1 MTGAGGT
8 VGRALVPLLVEA
20 GALVRAGL
28 HDLRSDSFEGVAGVE
43 PVPLDF
49 DEPASLAAAFARVH
63 AVYLLTPQT
72 PDSVRYVRA
81 ALDAAGTAGVQHVV
95 RQSVYNAETGLDGI
109 ARWHREAEGLIRI
122 SGLRHTFLRPNS
134 FMQNFLTIYR
144 KRILQDGFFSLPLGR
159 AALSS
164 IDVRDIAAAAA
175 AALTTD
181 EADREAFVL
190 TGPEAL
196 TGERFAEIL
205 SRVIDRPIA
214 YRDEPEDAG
223 RPPRTEAERAE
234 SHALR
239 EMSREMRAGELAR
252 VTRGVEELTGR
263 RPIRF
268 ERFVRDHLWA
278 FASGVGETEQVV

>member
-1 MTGAGGT
+1 MRDRILVTGAGGT

-196 TGERFAEIL
+196 TGRTVRGDPEPRDRPPHRL
-205 SRVIDRPIA
+205 SRRAGRRGAAAADRGRARREPRA
-214 YRDEPEDAG
+214 PGDEPGDA
-223 RPPRTEAERAE
+223 RR
-234 SHALR
+234 
-239 EMSREMRAGELAR
+239 RAGAR
-252 VTRGVEELTGR
+252 
-263 RPIRF
+263 
-268 ERFVRDHLWA
+268 
-278 FASGVGETEQVV
+278 